1 MEESVKT
8 MKLNNRMYYVLAE
21 MVHKNTKYYYL
32 VNDDASELQ
41 KVKEVKD
48 NLDIVIE
55 SVRDKEELHEVFELF
70 NDKIAIE

>member
-32 VNDDASELQ
+32 VNNKKRRFLC
-41 KVKEVKD
+41 
-48 NLDIVIE
+48 LI
-55 SVRDKEELHEVFELF
+55 
-70 NDKIAIE
+70 